1 MKLSTLLNAIGGFIL
16 ATIIAVLL
24 CGGIDLMSAVY
35 RMSDFMRIAVTV
47 MLAAAFWQLRSIA
60 KQ

>member
-1 MKLSTLLNAIGGFIL
+1 MKRSALLNAIGGFIL

-24 CGGIDLMSAVY
+24 CDGIDIAAAVY
-35 RMSDFMRIAVTV
+35 GMSNFTRMAITISA
-47 MLAAAFWQLRSIA
+47 AAAFWQLRSIA

>member
-16 ATIIAVLL
+16 ATIIANLL
-24 CGGIDLMSAVY
+24 VGGIDLVALVFGLSF
-35 RMSDFMRIAVTV
+35 FMRAAITISA
-47 MLAAAFWQLRSIA
+47 AAAFWQLRSIA